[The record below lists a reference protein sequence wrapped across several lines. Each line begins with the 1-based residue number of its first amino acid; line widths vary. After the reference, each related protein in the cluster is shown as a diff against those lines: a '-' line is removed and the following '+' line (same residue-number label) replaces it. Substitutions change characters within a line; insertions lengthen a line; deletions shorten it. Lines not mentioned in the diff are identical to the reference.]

1 MLSLALKPCRSF
13 DSLILHLEMAAK
25 SEFKSLSLVW
35 QFFSV
40 EKTEDESAM
49 CNICKRR
56 VKRGQKDKGPKS
68 YSTAPLHNHLKRWH
82 TTAYNSAYADFKKG
96 KEETKGLSSSL
107 TPMERKL
114 KEIQSVQSTL
124 QGSFAAKRIWD
135 ITDQRSLAISKKI
148 MKMMVSDNQPF
159 SIVED
164 QGFIEL
170 IAHLEP
176 HYLIPSRKYFTQDAL
191 PKLYSEVR
199 GMIAN
204 ELDQAMFIS
213 FTSDLWTCSKSNE
226 SFISLTGHWLDEDF
240 NYKSAMLNAR
250 HFPGRHTGGL
260 IESNFNIMLG
270 EWSIDHSRI
279 QMLVRDGASNIALG
293 ARLSELDSIHCFI
306 HRLQLCIE
314 SSILSQRSVN
324 DMCAKARK
332 IVTHFHH
339 SSQACT
345 TFKNIQIE
353 NGSKQPLLLVQDVK
367 TRWNSTFL
375 MLQRLSILKAT
386 VQLYAGDNEIPILTA
401 NEWQLMDKV
410 LRLLQ
415 PFFEIT
421 KKVSGEQSIL
431 SAVIPD
437 VAALDRYLT
446 KYSTKDSGVHTLKEE
461 LRQELKRRFFSP
473 NEQELDVTY
482 SKPYVVSTLLD
493 PRFKG
498 KFMSVKSLSNGRVM
512 LLEDMRKAALVQ
524 KSAEEKGDNKNNTY
538 EENCAPGH
546 KKKKLETL
554 QEEIHYDFSACYEEI
569 SEQND
574 HVLGSD
580 DDVGDDD
587 FPLEA
592 IARKRKETLSVPH
605 SVLAAELERYVNM
618 PCIPRTESPFL
629 WWKQH
634 KTTFPHIAKL
644 AQQFLST
651 PASSVYSERL
661 FSEAGNIFE
670 EKRSRL
676 LPRNGEKLLFLHH
689 NLGRL

>member
-1 MLSLALKPCRSF
+1 MS
-13 DSLILHLEMAAK
+13 
-25 SEFKSLSLVW
+25 
-35 QFFSV
+35 
-40 EKTEDESAM
+40 
-49 CNICKRR
+49 
-56 VKRGQKDKGPKS
+56 
-68 YSTAPLHNHLKRWH
+68 
-82 TTAYNSAYADFKKG
+82 
-96 KEETKGLSSSL
+96 
-107 TPMERKL
+107 
-114 KEIQSVQSTL
+114 
-124 QGSFAAKRIWD
+124 
-135 ITDQRSLAISKKI
+135 
-148 MKMMVSDNQPF
+148 
-159 SIVED
+159 
-164 QGFIEL
+164 
-170 IAHLEP
+170 
-176 HYLIPSRKYFTQDAL
+176 
-191 PKLYSEVR
+191 
-199 GMIAN
+199 
-204 ELDQAMFIS
+204 
-213 FTSDLWTCSKSNE
+213 
-226 SFISLTGHWLDEDF
+226 HWLDEDF

-306 HRLQLCIE
+306 NRLQLCIE
-314 SSILSQRSVN
+314 SSILSQRSVS

-367 TRWNSTFL
+367 MRWNSTFL

-446 KYSTKDSGVHTLKEE
+446 KYTTKDSGVHTLKEE

-498 KFMSVKSLSNGRVM
+498 KFVSVKSLSNGRGM
-512 LLEDMRKAALVQ
+512 LLEDMKKAALVQ
-524 KSAEEKGDNKNNTY
+524 KSAEEKGDIKNNTD

-554 QEEIHYDFSACYEEI
+554 QEEIHYDFSACYDEI

-580 DDVGDDD
+580 DDLGDDD

-592 IARKRKETLSVPH
+592 IVRKRKETLSVPH

>member
-1 MLSLALKPCRSF
+1 
-13 DSLILHLEMAAK
+13 MAAK

-114 KEIQSVQSTL
+114 KEMQSVQSTL

-159 SIVED
+159 SIVVD

-191 PKLYSEVR
+191 PKLYSE
-199 GMIAN
+199 
-204 ELDQAMFIS
+204 
-213 FTSDLWTCSKSNE
+213 TCGLAQSPMS
-226 SFISLTGHWLDEDF
+226 HWLDEDF

-306 HRLQLCIE
+306 NRLQLCIE
-314 SSILSQRSVN
+314 SSILSQRSVS

-367 TRWNSTFL
+367 MRWNSTFL

-446 KYSTKDSGVHTLKEE
+446 KYTTKDSGVHTLKEE

-498 KFMSVKSLSNGRVM
+498 KFVSVKSLSNGRGM
-512 LLEDMRKAALVQ
+512 LLEDMKKAALVQ
-524 KSAEEKGDNKNNTY
+524 KSAEEKGDIKNNTD

-554 QEEIHYDFSACYEEI
+554 QEEIHYDFSACYDEI

-574 HVLGSD
+574 HVLGSANHSIAKTISQPGQP
-580 DDVGDDD
+580 VAKVSTKPSVHKQRVASKGDNV
-587 FPLEA
+587 PGKAETEPNKVENKPKERIAEKPPPTSIKNVEA
-592 IARKRKETLSVPH
+592 IGNDLKPPHNNGSGSPSSAGSDSDSSSSGTDSDSDQDDLETR
-605 SVLAAELERYVNM
+605 E
-618 PCIPRTESPFL
+618 
-629 WWKQH
+629 Q
-634 KTTFPHIAKL
+634 AKAL
-644 AQQFLST
+644 DKALMQENIQ
-651 PASSVYSERL
+651 
-661 FSEAGNIFE
+661 EAGN
-670 EKRSRL
+670 
-676 LPRNGEKLLFLHH
+676 RNWIDDDLKLTDSDSD
-689 NLGRL
+689 